1 MKTTLFVLA
10 LASLPACTLD
20 EGGDRWSSVGDETGG
35 GDTGSNQDSGG
46 GATCNDANESCG
58 PSTCSGEGGS
68 MLPGANCLSCHTG
81 GEQGKFTVAGTV
93 FTDGNGSARSS
104 GAVVTI
110 TDASGH
116 SINLTTNSVGN
127 FYTSQSV
134 TFPITATVEQG
145 GFTSAMGTE
154 VSSGACNSCHQC
166 GGSAGG
172 KLYSE

>member
-1 MKTTLFVLA
+1 M
-10 LASLPACTLD
+10 
-20 EGGDRWSSVGDETGG
+20 
-35 GDTGSNQDSGG
+35 
-46 GATCNDANESCG
+46 
-58 PSTCSGEGGS
+58 
-68 MLPGANCLSCHTG
+68 
-81 GEQGKFTVAGTV
+81 